1 MYRYIREAKSL
12 MSWYIYCTLIV
23 ELHKQ
28 GLTFVLQYVETFET
42 SYSVVG
48 DTFSNLILQLLL
60 GRFGVPK
67 ILEFHAGD

>member
-1 MYRYIREAKSL
+1 MYHHIREAKSL
-12 MSWYIYCTLIV
+12 LSLCIYCTLIV

-28 GLTFVLQYVETFET
+28 GLTFVLQFVGTFET

-60 GRFGVPK
+60 GRFGVPT
-67 ILEFHAGD
+67 IFEFCAGD